1 MTVTLTLTLTLTL
14 TPAHRVLGRLRCEEP
29 PVEDEQRRRPR
40 RRPRRAALSLGR
52 AALAALAGASL
63 QPLLWVG
70 FRVRLG

>member
-1 MTVTLTLTLTLTL
+1 MGLQGARGCSVHGATVSEALYS
-14 TPAHRVLGRLRCEEP
+14 AHRVLGRLRCEEP

-63 QPLLWVG
+63 QPLL
-70 FRVRLG
+70 